1 MVCAEDRRVRWY
13 RLTTN
18 EALRGTKTTPCVGV
32 ELNHTLCGLEKLPR
46 VCYFTRMR
54 LTITQIDKIAAL
66 VMKKLSDEKLLVFKA
81 AEEVVLKRIHT
92 AILDD
97 LKAEDEL
104 DREVEQLLKDHS
116 AEIESG
122 SVDYRRIFSMIKGK
136 LVRERDLII

>member
-1 MVCAEDRRVRWY
+1 
-13 RLTTN
+13 
-18 EALRGTKTTPCVGV
+18 
-32 ELNHTLCGLEKLPR
+32 
-46 VCYFTRMR
+46 MR

-66 VMKKLSDEKLLVFKA
+66 VMKRLKDEKLIIFKA
-81 AEEVVLKRIHT
+81 DEEVVLKRMQT

-97 LKAEDEL
+97 MKAEDEL

-136 LVRERDLII
+136 LVKERELTI

>member
-1 MVCAEDRRVRWY
+1 
-13 RLTTN
+13 
-18 EALRGTKTTPCVGV
+18 
-32 ELNHTLCGLEKLPR
+32 
-46 VCYFTRMR
+46 MR

-66 VMKKLSDEKLLVFKA
+66 VMKRLSDEKLFVFKA
-81 AEEVVLKRIHT
+81 DEDVVLKRIHT

-97 LKAEDEL
+97 MKAEDKL

-136 LVRERDLII
+136 LVKERELTI